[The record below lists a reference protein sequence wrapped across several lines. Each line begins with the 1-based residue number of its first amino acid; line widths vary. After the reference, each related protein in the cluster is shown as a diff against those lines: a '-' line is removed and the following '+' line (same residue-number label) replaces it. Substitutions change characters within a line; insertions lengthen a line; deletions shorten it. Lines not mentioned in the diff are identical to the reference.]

1 MIKTLPK
8 TMQAAA
14 IDRFGSSEAL
24 KTRELPTPHA
34 GPGEV
39 LIQVETAG
47 VGVWDPFEVEGGFAE
62 MFNAKP
68 AFPYVPGSDCAGVV
82 AAVGEGVTRFKEGDK
97 VYAFCL
103 MNPKGGCY
111 AEYCAVQQEMVSQ
124 IPGGLTLEEAGA
136 MPICAVTA
144 LRGLDD
150 TLNLR
155 RGENLLILG
164 ASGGIG
170 HLAVQLAKRMGARV
184 LAVASGKEGVE
195 MCKKLGAD
203 MAIDGHSEDI
213 PAAVRDFAPDGVD
226 AALLTTGG
234 DAADRC
240 LRALRK
246 GGRAAHPN
254 GVEPKPNAP
263 AGVELRTYDGTPNA
277 AVIERLNAL
286 IDQGPFEVH
295 VSRTF
300 ALGHAV
306 DAHRAL
312 GTHFLGKMILRPGA

>member
-1 MIKTLPK
+1 
-8 TMQAAA
+8 MQAVA
-14 IDRFGSSEAL
+14 IDKFGGTDKL
-24 KTRELPTPHA
+24 KARELPTPQA

-39 LIQVETAG
+39 LVQVDTAG
-47 VGVWDPFEVEGGFAE
+47 VGVWDPFEVEGGFAK

-82 AAVGEGVTRFKEGDK
+82 AAVGEGVTKVKEGDK

-111 AEYCAVQQEMVSQ
+111 AEYCAVQQDMVSRV
-124 IPGGLTLEEAGA
+124 PGSLTLEEAGA

-150 TLNLR
+150 TLKLQK
-155 RGENLLILG
+155 GENLLILG

-184 LAVASGKEGVE
+184 LAVASGEEGVAL
-195 MCKKLGAD
+195 CRKLGAD
-203 MAIDGHSEDI
+203 MAIDGHKDDI
-213 PAAVRDFAPDGVD
+213 YAAAKNFAPDGLD

-234 DAADRC
+234 EPANAA
-240 LRALRK
+240 LRTLRK

-254 GVEPKPNAP
+254 GVEQEPAAP
-263 AGVELRTYDGTPNA
+263 GGVELRTYDGTPDA
-277 AVIERLNAL
+277 KVIERLDSL
-286 IDQGPFEVH
+286 IEQGPFEVH
-295 VSRTF
+295 VAKTF
-300 ALGHAV
+300 PLEQAAE
-306 DAHRAL
+306 AHRAL
-312 GTHFLGKMILRPGA
+312 DTHFMGKMILRPGA